1 MVYSS
6 LVNLILI
13 LAIFPI
19 FLPDTDTDTLNTED
33 VEEEVIEFLVKE
45 EITVLE

>member
-1 MVYSS
+1 MS
-6 LVNLILI
+6 
-13 LAIFPI
+13 IF

-33 VEEEVIEFLVKE
+33 VEEEVIEFLIKE